1 MKSRNILAVS
11 ALALLSTLGA
21 AAHAAGEGDDLSSRA
36 LQFQSQR
43 DRTEVQAEAVYA
55 AHNRNMEGAGSR
67 VLPRVNS
74 SVSRAEV
81 RDQAIQ
87 AVRTGQIAEGENP
100 SF

>member
-43 DRTEVQAEAVYA
+43 DRADVHAEAVYA
-55 AHNRNMEGAGSR
+55 AHHHNMEAAGSR
-67 VLPRVNS
+67 VLPPVNS
-74 SVSRAEV
+74 SVTRAEV
-81 RDQAIQ
+81 RQQAIQ
-87 AVRTGQIAEGENP
+87 AVRAGQIAEGEIA